1 MFRYP
6 NPTHY
11 LNSLATRARR
21 GGPKPK
27 QAPRKKR
34 QGQGQGKGKAKPKP
48 RRRRGT
54 AAEAEPE
61 YMVGPDGRLYIAS
74 DAGYGAARP
83 QLLQAPA
90 MHQPRQQQQL
100 QAPAGRRPRQQ
111 QQVEGLAGGLQQY
124 VRTHDGQLL
133 WIGKRRGIKTA
144 KLVKSGKE
152 REGPFKHNYQ
162 GEVIGPDN
170 QVWIV
175 QGDHIR
181 HANQHEIDKVKKY
194 KEKANKAHV
203 QGNAPRK
210 PKKLPADPHGAA
222 QAIRK
227 HMKLFASWC
236 KTDPAPDF
244 AVVKTGEEHQKV
256 VEVMSTVRKLA
267 EDIMTGSGYFE
278 GKRPSYKG
286 GMALQYL
293 YYDKML
299 DELIR
304 VDNVPHD
311 KVPKYLK
318 DFDHAWHG
326 TSESMTNHEKFCA
339 LRAFFG
345 HLMTNVRHAII
356 FQHSYTVGK
365 KKRDEIAN
373 RVAEKTGVSNTGTV
387 RGNLEEAARKLFANQ
402 TLPPIKA
409 GKTKELIFRQ
419 LCVMVA
425 QNSGKH
431 SLTYEELIA
440 YCGHENKPELV
451 RYIQRNKNTFQREV
465 GHVHRIMKK
474 IQKNRERPRHSHPA
488 SEERAPEEEAQ
499 ATVQP
504 TAAPRVALNLVSMRN

>member
-11 LNSLATRARR
+11 LNSLATGARR
-21 GGPKPK
+21 GGSKPK

-34 QGQGQGKGKAKPKP
+34 HGQAPGKKRHGQG

-61 YMVGPDGRLYIAS
+61 YVVGPGGRLYIAS
-74 DAGYGAARP
+74 DAGYGAVRP
-83 QLLQAPA
+83 QLQAPA
-90 MHQPRQQQQL
+90 RRQPRQQQQL
-100 QAPAGRRPRQQ
+100 QAPARQRHRQ

-152 REGPFKHNYQ
+152 REGPFKHKYQ

-222 QAIRK
+222 KAISD

-236 KTDPAPDF
+236 KADPAPDF

-267 EDIMTGSGYFE
+267 EDIMNGSDYFE

-293 YYDKML
+293 YYNKML

-304 VDNVPHD
+304 VDHVPHD

-326 TSESMTNHEKFCA
+326 TSESMTDHEKFCA

-345 HLMTNVRHAII
+345 HLMTNVRHAVI
-356 FQHSYTVGK
+356 FQHSYKVGK
-365 KKRDEIAN
+365 KKREEIAH
-373 RVAEKTGVSNTGTV
+373 RIVEKTGVSNTGTV
-387 RGNLEEAARKLFANQ
+387 RGNLEEAAHKLFTNQ

-409 GKTKELIFRQ
+409 GKTKDLIFRQ
-419 LCVMVA
+419 FCVMVA

-431 SLTYEELIA
+431 SLTYEDLIA
-440 YCGHENKPELV
+440 YCGQEGKTKLVDYIKRNNK
-451 RYIQRNKNTFQREV
+451 TFQREV

-474 IQKNRERPRHSHPA
+474 IQESRERPRRERPVE
-488 SEERAPEEEAQ
+488 EERAPDAEAQ

-504 TAAPRVALNLVSMRN
+504 SAAPRVALNLVSMRN